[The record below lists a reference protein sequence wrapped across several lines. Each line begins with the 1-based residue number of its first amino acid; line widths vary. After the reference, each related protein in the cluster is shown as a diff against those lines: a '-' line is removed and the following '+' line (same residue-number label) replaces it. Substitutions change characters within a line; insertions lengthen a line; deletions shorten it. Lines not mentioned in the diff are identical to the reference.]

1 MAGRFMTKI
10 YCKQARVFARTV
22 KFSGS
27 PGARRTTPALQGDA
41 CPDRFD
47 KAERPRS
54 LSKSIN
60 RSQDAGDRK
69 SQNEPGAPPLECVTH
84 QHGCH
89 GKKSEQGKACHAA
102 RIFARVEA
110 GKVSQAVRNTSLGAV
125 EEIVNR

>member
-47 KAERPRS
+47 KAETATLPVEIHKSKPGCRRPQKPERTRGS
-54 LSKSIN
+54 
-60 RSQDAGDRK
+60 
-69 SQNEPGAPPLECVTH
+69 
-84 QHGCH
+84 
-89 GKKSEQGKACHAA
+89 AA
-102 RIFARVEA
+102 RM
-110 GKVSQAVRNTSLGAV
+110 RNTPTWLSRQKVRTGKGVSCGKNFRACRSGQSLASGTQHQP
-125 EEIVNR
+125 RCGRGDS